1 MWNDKRKSNNNTW
14 KFDIRKISKIN
25 SHFDKVLN
33 TINDLDTKASSALEN
48 MFEFKKEEIQE
59 NEKDTQKIIKEY
71 RKFRLSPD
79 PKVMKMEL
87 KKENRRSGSRR

>member
-1 MWNDKRKSNNNTW
+1 MQRTEGNSECKL
-14 KFDIRKISKIN
+14 KIPNIN
-25 SHFDKVLN
+25 RISSHFDKVFN

-59 NEKDTQKIIKEY
+59 NEKDTQMIIKEY
-71 RKFRLSPD
+71 RRFRLSPD

-87 KKENRRSGSRR
+87 RKDQRKAAAKR